1 MKLTCKQQD
10 LAKGLSVVGHAVS
23 SRTTLPI
30 LSHILISAEGDMIR
44 LSATNLEIGI
54 TCRVPAAV
62 SEPGTTTVP
71 AKLFTDLVNS
81 LQPASLDLTMAEGTQ
96 SLKVSDKRS
105 QATLRG
111 MDPSEFPSIPAEDG
125 TETPVMLNAA
135 ELSEMI
141 AQTTFAAATDDAR
154 PVFTGVLARVA
165 DGELTL
171 ASADSFR
178 LAVRSAP
185 LPEGGTPGDVLIPA
199 RTLSDLARILPDE
212 GSVRMVVTPNRNQ
225 VLFHADGVDLVSNLI
240 AGQFPNFAAILPKGQ
255 VATRATLSTA
265 DFRQAAKQAS
275 LFARDS
281 SNIVR
286 LQVNAG
292 EGDGLQPGQR
302 HAQGHCRRSR
312 RHDRGV
318 ACLGGRQRHRDHL
331 QREVSDRRARRD
343 RHRERRAGAELG
355 AAAGCGQAGRR
366 HRRLHLRDHADAQ
379 HALVSANV
387 VDETDNHPLRSLLVS
402 FSCGRLPVS
411 SRSDRRET
419 AHTT

>member
-1 MKLTCKQQD
+1 LKLTCKQQD
-10 LAKGLSVVGHAVS
+10 LAKGLSIVGHAVS

-30 LSHILISAEGDMIR
+30 LSHILIAAEGDAIR

-54 TCRVPAAV
+54 TCRVPASVAE
-62 SEPGTTTVP
+62 SGTTTVP
-71 AKLFTDLVNS
+71 ARLFTDLVNS
-81 LQPASLDLTMAEGTQ
+81 LQPASLELTMAEGTQ

-111 MDPSEFPSIPAEDG
+111 MDPSEFPGIPSEDG
-125 TETPVMLNAA
+125 TETPVLLNAA

-141 AQTTFAAATDDAR
+141 AQTAFAAATDDAR

-199 RTLSDLARILPDE
+199 RTLDVLARILPDG

-255 VATRATLSTA
+255 VATRATLPTA

-292 EGDGLQPGQR
+292 EGDGLQPGSVTLKATAEDLGDTTTELNTDVAVDGKSIEIIFNVKYLTDVLAVIDTESVALELNS
-302 HAQGHCRRSR
+302 AQQP
-312 RHDRGV
+312 GV
-318 ACLGGRQRHRDHL
+318 VKPVGGSGDYTYVIMPMHSTR
-331 QREVSDRRARRD
+331 
-343 RHRERRAGAELG
+343 
-355 AAAGCGQAGRR
+355 
-366 HRRLHLRDHADAQ
+366 
-379 HALVSANV
+379 
-387 VDETDNHPLRSLLVS
+387 
-402 FSCGRLPVS
+402 
-411 SRSDRRET
+411 
-419 AHTT
+419 